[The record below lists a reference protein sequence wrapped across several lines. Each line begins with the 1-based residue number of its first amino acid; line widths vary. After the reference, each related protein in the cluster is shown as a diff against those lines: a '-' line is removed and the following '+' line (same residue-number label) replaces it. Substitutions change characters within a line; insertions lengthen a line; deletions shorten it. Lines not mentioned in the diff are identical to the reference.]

1 MSSTREKAMAT
12 RSAAMM
18 VDERLA
24 TAYNAAPKARQK
36 KARSALRQALQ
47 ASVTPG
53 RNVAHLTKRETSL
66 FRRINRSLPAE
77 RQHRY
82 DELRNKREQ
91 EQLTPI
97 EHAELLQYVEEII
110 TLWNDRVRALVAL
123 ARLRRVSPQQLM
135 QQLAIDP
142 QRDDS

>member
-1 MSSTREKAMAT
+1 MAT
-12 RSAAMM
+12 RSATMI

-24 TAYNAAPKARQK
+24 TAYNTAPKARQK
-36 KARSALRQALQ
+36 KAPSAMRQALQ
-47 ASVTPG
+47 TSIIPV
-53 RNVAHLTKRETSL
+53 RNLPRLTKQETAL

-82 DELRNKREQ
+82 DELRTKREQ
-91 EQLTPI
+91 ERLTPA

-110 TLWNDRVRALVAL
+110 TLWNDRVRALIAL

-142 QRDDS
+142 HQDDS